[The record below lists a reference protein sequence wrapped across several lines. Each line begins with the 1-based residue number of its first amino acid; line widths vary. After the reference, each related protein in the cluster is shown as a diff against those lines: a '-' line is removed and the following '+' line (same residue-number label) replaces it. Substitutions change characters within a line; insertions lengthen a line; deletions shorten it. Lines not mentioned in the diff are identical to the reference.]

1 MGARNVAATTTG
13 GERTK
18 VSMAFSATADGRK
31 LPILIILPRKKP
43 LKAFEPPEN
52 VVILYKKKSKTFD
65 SQVMK
70 DTFLNKIIKPYMS
83 HHNKSKLLLHLDNSP
98 VHKRKDL
105 LQEFKFSNVS
115 VSFFPPRMT
124 SLLQP
129 ADVGWFR
136 SIKSQYH
143 AKWEDWYINDTKSY
157 TKAKNMKSPGYSNV
171 TIHFFICYF
180 AYKKAIKNL

>member
-124 SLLQP
+124 SLLNLPMLAGSGQLNLNTMP
-129 ADVGWFR
+129 SGKTGILMTR
-136 SIKSQYH
+136 SPTQRPKI
-143 AKWEDWYINDTKSY
+143 
-157 TKAKNMKSPGYSNV
+157 
-171 TIHFFICYF
+171 
-180 AYKKAIKNL
+180 